1 MTEVRDPYEMSADFC
16 ETVCHHNP
24 DKSNLYSHC
33 HENFNSD
40 GGDVCWSLSGRCICQ
55 HNTAGD
61 NCERCARGY
70 YGNSLQGTPYD
81 CRHCPCP
88 NQGACTQLVDE
99 TVVCLECPRGYGGE
113 SLWQGTHLAR
123 SSYSFSYF
131 CCSSLVISVLCRP
144 EGRKSLDIHFLTTDF
159 HSLSYHHFA
168 FFLITSSTWSS
179 HPFRG

>member
-1 MTEVRDPYEMSADFC
+1 MSQARAVFA
-16 ETVCHHNP
+16 H
-24 DKSNLYSHC
+24 
-33 HENFNSD
+33 SD
-40 GGDVCWSLSGRCICQ
+40 GGDVFWSLSGRCICQ

-113 SLWQGTHLAR
+113 CLWQGFYS
-123 SSYSFSYF
+123 SSYFFS
-131 CCSSLVISVLCRP
+131 SSLLISVLCKS
-144 EGRKSLDIHFLTTDF
+144 ECRKSLMSTFLPQIFIQFLTTTLLSSWYCPVPDQTTF
-159 HSLSYHHFA
+159 FMVIPLKCNSDAFLLSLVFYYMA
-168 FFLITSSTWSS
+168 KQLFLFSL
-179 HPFRG
+179 F